1 MRGAQTNKK
10 AFFNCLPP
18 GIGADILD
26 STNQNVFS
34 FGILQEEDTWWE
46 LDYDQQAVFDYIE
59 NINTYMR
66 EQYHSIIVMI
76 QYYYFKY
83 YLLPF
88 CFAQDILYKQ
98 NHRYQWDLPPR
109 KTKLNRPY
117 DSCRIH
123 GALTLNKVAG
133 NLHITRGKSL
143 HFGQGHIHINSMFD
157 MTPSNFSHRID
168 RFSFGDG
175 EPGIVHPLE
184 GTKVLLQESATMAQ
198 YFIEVVPTDVRTS
211 FSNVKTFQYSAK
223 ENRRPIGMMYMASKL
238 FPKCLS
244 Y

>member
-1 MRGAQTNKK
+1 M
-10 AFFNCLPP
+10 P
-18 GIGADILD
+18 
-26 STNQNVFS
+26 
-34 FGILQEEDTWWE
+34 E
-46 LDYDQQAVFDYIE
+46 
-59 NINTYMR
+59 
-66 EQYHSIIVMI
+66 
-76 QYYYFKY
+76 
-83 YLLPF
+83 
-88 CFAQDILYKQ
+88 
-98 NHRYQWDLPPR
+98 R

-168 RFSFGDG
+168 RFGFGDG

-184 GTKVLLQESATMAQ
+184 GTRVVLQESATMAQ

-223 ENRRPIGMMYMASKL
+223 ENRRPIGMCVSNLNDLRVELIGY
-238 FPKCLS
+238 F
-244 Y
+244 